1 VLLVAASRSETRAYE
16 AAAATS
22 GIDLWIAD
30 GRASAAAIAAGA
42 ARRPIHG
49 FLAVNPEA
57 AMLAATVARTL
68 GVPWHTP
75 DSVRD
80 STNRLR
86 MRGRLVAASLP
97 TPWFLAMPRDGSLAS
112 VADRLRFPCVVKPA
126 AAGGRH
132 AVVRVDDAMAFE
144 GACEQV
150 RRVLDAS
157 GRRRP
162 AWSTTSDER
171 TDADDLILEGFVPG
185 RELALD
191 GVLEQGTLR
200 VLALVDKPDAL
211 AGRPSAPGTLDVTP
225 SPLTRE
231 EERMAAGTI
240 AHAAAALGL
249 RHGPIHAGCRVNES
263 GVFVLGIAPWPA
275 GEADSRA
282 LRFASLDAEG
292 GRDHMSL
299 EEILLRS
306 AAGESLDRYGREAAG
321 SGREPT

>member
-16 AAAATS
+16 EAAATS

-30 GRASAAAIAAGA
+30 GRGSAAAIAAGA

-57 AMLAATVARTL
+57 AMLAATVARML
-68 GVPWHTP
+68 RVPWHTP

-97 TPWFLAMPRDGSLAS
+97 TPWFLALPRDGSLAS

-126 AAGGRH
+126 AVGRG

-162 AWSTTSDER
+162 AWSTTEDER
-171 TDADDLILEGFVPG
+171 SGADDLILEGFVPG

-191 GVLEQGTLR
+191 GVLEQGALR
-200 VLALVDKPDAL
+200 VLALADKPDAL
-211 AGRPSAPGTLDVTP
+211 ARRPSVPGTLAVTP
-225 SPLTRE
+225 SPLTRDA
-231 EERMAAGTI
+231 ERLAAGTI
-240 AHAAAALGL
+240 AHAAAALCL
-249 RHGPIHAGCRVNES
+249 RQGPIRASCRVNES
-263 GVFVLGIAPWPA
+263 GVFVLGIAPWQA
-275 GEADSRA
+275 AEANSRA
-282 LRFASLDAEG
+282 VRFATLDAEG
-292 GRDHMSL
+292 GGRDGISL

-306 AAGESLDRYGREAAG
+306 AAGESLDRYGREAARP
-321 SGREPT
+321 GREPT